1 MSHADYLRELLSIQ
15 CEHAYG
21 TVQRLKATNTLTDE
35 DRLFLVKAQDVLVEL
50 RDRLRVVKT
59 EHKEADDG
67 SDCPDR

>member
-1 MSHADYLRELLSIQ
+1 MSHADYLSELLSIQ

-35 DRLFLVKAQDVLVEL
+35 DRLFLVQAQDVLLTL
-50 RDRLRVVKT
+50 RDKFQVVKT
-59 EHKEADDG
+59 ERKEANNG